1 MTIRPPAHL
10 APYVEILGENR
21 AIVFLLTFGGG
32 NVYLSGRQ
40 ADSRIRTVLDEPTI
54 ARLREEFGH
63 RIDRVPVGK
72 TWIAQVWAERD
83 VSVLEIARRLHTTDK
98 TVRVWLKDGKVRPS
112 VAAREAKRETRLAE
126 KAKQIDL
133 EDWLSSGF
141 GRTRV

>member
-1 MTIRPPAHL
+1 MNIRPPAHL
-10 APYVEILGENR
+10 APYVEILGETR

-40 ADSRIRTVLDEPTI
+40 ADSRIRTILDEATI
-54 ARLREEFGH
+54 ARLRDEFGH

-72 TWIAQVWAERD
+72 TWIAQVWADHD

-98 TVRVWLKDGKVRPS
+98 TVRSWLKNGRVRPA
-112 VAAREAKRETRLAE
+112 VAAREAKREKVLAE

-133 EDWLSSGF
+133 EDWLGSGF
-141 GRTRV
+141 RRTGV